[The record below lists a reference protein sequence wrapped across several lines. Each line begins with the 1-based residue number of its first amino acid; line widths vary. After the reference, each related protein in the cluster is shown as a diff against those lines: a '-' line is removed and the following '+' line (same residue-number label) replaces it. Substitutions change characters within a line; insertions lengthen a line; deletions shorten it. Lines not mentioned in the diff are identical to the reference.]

1 MAGFSVATDQHLI
14 RSNIWSGQLR
24 ELRLEEL
31 MAQRYVEMVDFPDG
45 TTMNFPIIGQM
56 EAHDFAEGQSV
67 TYTSMDTGNFT
78 FTVTQYK
85 SSATYV
91 YTKYLHDSMYMRRVV
106 GTFVPKMNRALSVAM
121 EARILDIGPSGQTAS
136 GLNTINGGDHRF
148 VASGTSQV
156 MAPKDF
162 ARAKYALEMAN
173 VPMTNLVA
181 VVHPSVAYAIETLP
195 NFVNFSSPNPQWT
208 GIVSTG
214 LSTGMRFIRNIYGFD
229 VYVSHYL
236 KTSAGETIDSVTVNS
251 SGVHNLFFSATPDY
265 LPFLGT
271 VRQAPKVDSE
281 YNKDLQREEYVTTC
295 YYDYALQHPDNLV
308 VVLSATDQVS

>member
-121 EARILDIGPSGQTAS
+121 EARILDIGPSG
-136 GLNTINGGDHRF
+136 
-148 VASGTSQV
+148 
-156 MAPKDF
+156 
-162 ARAKYALEMAN
+162 
-173 VPMTNLVA
+173 
-181 VVHPSVAYAIETLP
+181 
-195 NFVNFSSPNPQWT
+195 
-208 GIVSTG
+208 
-214 LSTGMRFIRNIYGFD
+214 
-229 VYVSHYL
+229 
-236 KTSAGETIDSVTVNS
+236 
-251 SGVHNLFFSATPDY
+251 
-265 LPFLGT
+265 
-271 VRQAPKVDSE
+271 
-281 YNKDLQREEYVTTC
+281 
-295 YYDYALQHPDNLV
+295 
-308 VVLSATDQVS
+308 